1 MRGYS
6 QTERVSKDTFILLDR
21 LYGTLKEKFPWWRE
35 YMADLQGMNK
45 ATSCCGRGGSGGSGT
60 NATDKSP
67 AATALL
73 QERLLVAYD
82 LCRAIQYLHDRRL
95 VYRDIKPQNMGFDIR
110 GDLKLFDFGL
120 CKSLE
125 PGDRCQDG
133 SYGYHLTIITGSIP
147 YMAPEVAMKKPYDQE
162 ADVYSFSVLLWEL
175 MSLECAYKS
184 FDANKYFFRVC
195 VENHRERISTSWPA
209 IVKIIIKEGWDPN
222 PQKRPDMKRIGTL
235 LRGELQ
241 DLTTDAAVVNRTQH
255 LLNRSRQSFRRLMD
269 SSRGSTGSGKHTSE
283 GKSSTR
289 LPSRMERDSF
299 AAGNTYGT
307 DEGRVQ

>member
-1 MRGYS
+1 
-6 QTERVSKDTFILLDR
+6 
-21 LYGTLKEKFPWWRE
+21 
-35 YMADLQGMNK
+35 
-45 ATSCCGRGGSGGSGT
+45 
-60 NATDKSP
+60 
-67 AATALL
+67 
-73 QERLLVAYD
+73 
-82 LCRAIQYLHDRRL
+82 
-95 VYRDIKPQNMGFDIR
+95 MGFDIR

-125 PGDRCQDG
+125 PGDKCQDG
-133 SYGYHLTIITGSIP
+133 SYGYRLSMMTGSIP
-147 YMAPEVAMKKPYDQE
+147 YMAPEVAMMKPYDQE

-175 MSLECAYKS
+175 MSLEWAYKS
-184 FDANKYFFRVC
+184 FDTRQYFFRVC
-195 VENHRERISTSWPA
+195 AENHRERISKSWPA

-289 LPSRMERDSF
+289 LSSRMGRDSF